1 MLRHDDAMDPELE
14 SDLGPELETRGDVI
28 SAELEAARSEAEALR
43 ETTARAQAEF
53 ENARKR
59 LQATH
64 DDAVKRAAER
74 VVEALLPIVDD
85 LDRAIDHAVGDGAD
99 WVEGLEAVRRKL
111 LDVLAREG
119 CTPIDPFG
127 APFDVLRHHAVQQ
140 REEAEVPDGTV
151 VEVFQMGYEMH
162 GRVLRS
168 AMVAVSTGGPARP
181 AG

>member
-1 MLRHDDAMDPELE
+1 MPRHDEALDPELV
-14 SDLGPELETRGDVI
+14 SDLGAELETRGDVI
-28 SAELEAARSEAEALR
+28 AAELEAARAEADALR
-43 ETTARAQAEF
+43 EKAARAQAEF
-53 ENARKR
+53 ENARRR

-74 VVEALLPIVDD
+74 VVESLLPVVDD
-85 LDRAIDHAVGDGAD
+85 LERAIDHAVGAAAD
-99 WVEGLEAVRRKL
+99 VVDGLEAVRRKL

-127 APFDVLRHHAVQQ
+127 AAFDASRHHAVQQ
-140 REEAEVPDGTV
+140 RADTDVPDGTV
-151 VEVFQMGYEMH
+151 VEVFQTGYEMH

-181 AG
+181 AE